1 MVIATLTLLKQ
12 LNTYIQKT
20 IIFSMKKTFL
30 LLAAT
35 ICFTLANAQT
45 DKDKS
50 ADPNAAEITFETETH
65 DFGTIDFGGD
75 GTYAFKFT
83 NTGKDPLVI
92 TDAKGSCG
100 CTVPKWPKEPVLKG
114 QSNNINV
121 SYDTK
126 RVGPFTKTVT
136 VTSNAKTATRV
147 LTIKGVVKSQE
158 QTEDQTPV
166 MKSNGMAPFENQGK

>member
-1 MVIATLTLLKQ
+1 MM
-12 LNTYIQKT
+12 N
-20 IIFSMKKTFL
+20 MKKIL
-30 LLAAT
+30 LLIAAT
-35 ICFTLANAQT
+35 ALINVAKAQT
-45 DKDKS
+45 EK
-50 ADPNAAEITFETETH
+50 AIDPNAPEMTFENDSH
-65 DFGTIDFGGD
+65 DYGTIDFAGD

-114 QSNNINV
+114 QSNYINV

-126 RVGPFTKTVT
+126 RPGPFTKTVT
-136 VTSNAKTATRV
+136 VTSNAKNATKV

-166 MKSNGMAPFENQGK
+166 IKGNSMTPFENSGK